1 MAKKVLGNQRKVRI
15 NHVKNSKCNFFFFY
29 FLSLAW
35 LADCRGGL
43 LKVDQWL
50 DPKDDSK
57 ISSSELT
64 SLLEDSDGTKFNL
77 CLILFLIT

>member
-1 MAKKVLGNQRKVRI
+1 MQL
-15 NHVKNSKCNFFFFY
+15 FY
-29 FLSLAW
+29 NLFYSFSLAW

-64 SLLEDSDGTKFNL
+64 SLLEDSDGTNYIL
-77 CLILFLIT
+77 CFILLLIT